1 LLNLLRACFG
11 GVGNERKILAASS
24 GGFSG
29 AEIEQ
34 AIVAGL
40 YRAFIAKQQLTT
52 EILITEGV
60 LIEKRGSQ
68 IMREQ
73 KVHFGHAGVL

>member
-1 LLNLLRACFG
+1 M
-11 GVGNERKILAASS
+11 
-24 GGFSG
+24 
-29 AEIEQ
+29 
-34 AIVAGL
+34 AGL